1 MKVRFMSRIGR
12 SLLALGV
19 TLAAGCA
26 TGAPSDEEDRGLDL
40 VAAEVA
46 MGASPWSP
54 DGSSL
59 VAALALG
66 SPGGGLVRF
75 RGDGTA
81 QRRLTWESGA
91 CASWSPGGK
100 WIAYWAEGAAG
111 SGGALW
117 LVDARD
123 ARPLPL
129 KMGPYFLPA
138 WSPDGRDLAS
148 TADDGRIMVLRA
160 GQPGWRCVGRGLL
173 PAWSPDGLQLAYG
186 AIDDGETWIEVVGR
200 DGGERRRITRGASP
214 SWSPDGRRLVL
225 NEGAHVVV
233 VVVDVEGEGE
243 GGRPE
248 RIAKGVFPRW
258 SPRGDRI
265 LFTRLSGG
273 NGGATELVTVRPD
286 GGGERVLAR
295 DALAGRWS
303 PDGSRVAFVRS
314 SRSRELVVAQ
324 LDQGT
329 ELSLGHLDA
338 GAPLTASTR

>member
-1 MKVRFMSRIGR
+1 MKVRFMSKLGR

-26 TGAPSDEEDRGLDL
+26 TSAPSDDAERGLDL

-117 LVDARD
+117 LVDARE

-148 TADDGRIMVLRA
+148 TTDDGRIMVLRA
-160 GQPGWRCVGRGLL
+160 GEPGWRCVGRGLL
-173 PAWSPDGLQLAYG
+173 PAWSPDGRELAYG
-186 AIDDGETWIEVVGR
+186 AVEAGKTWIEVVGR
-200 DGGERRRITRGASP
+200 DGGDRRRITRGTAP
-214 SWSPDGRRLVL
+214 SWSPDGRQLVL

-233 VVVDVEGEGE
+233 VDVD

-265 LFTRLSGG
+265 LFTRVSGG

-286 GGGERVLAR
+286 GRDAQVLAR
-295 DALAGRWS
+295 DAVAGRWS
-303 PDGSRVAFVRS
+303 PDGARIAFVRS
-314 SRSRELVVAQ
+314 SQSRELVITQ
-324 LDQGT
+324 LDDGS